1 MTDGTRRGLLVGL
14 GAVALGGAGILSQ
27 APAEPAAATSTAS
40 AGGGGSPKV
49 VRTVADLGREK
60 AQTGQL
66 AIASG
71 YRAPGDAGTLLYVG
85 AQRSDARPNGGTIVA
100 GRSGSVW
107 RLLHDG
113 TIDFRVFGV
122 LGPDTPADDA
132 LDALLADPAVQ
143 RIEARTDLHFVR
155 RHTSSRSG
163 IELDF
168 GGHLVTTDGIEPNT
182 HDNPF
187 GALLFF
193 TGKPTGTTIEYA
205 LPEAWAELTDAVA
218 VPDANAFPID
228 SWWAVQSDEVAGG
241 GADERELQRFVRV
254 TQRIDATH
262 VRVDYLNGWALEKGR
277 RLRWRGVAPVKRV
290 RIHGMRFVGAG
301 PFDGPTDGSFPDSRE
316 ITGSHPVA
324 FEYAVHC
331 DVADIHASQTWWP
344 VIMRRWNSHF
354 VTERCSLENPPTVF
368 YGGAGYLTQQIYC
381 LYGTV
386 RDCRSSNAR
395 HLNDLTASAYCLVEN
410 CHGDGDDQGGN
421 PFTTHGQYEHD
432 LTFVGNS
439 GLMDIANS
447 GAQWGT
453 SAKRITVRDHT
464 CSWFV
469 ASTKIT
475 DLTLE
480 NVRVLPR
487 STFDPQATLTI
498 NADGA
503 QLRGC
508 TAGLFA
514 VGQRSSRST
523 RPTLIE
529 GCTFSLP
536 KGQVLVQTPVT
547 ATVTFSGCRIDG
559 VDGTVARGA
568 GALRFVDCALSGPA
582 GGDAFQVA
590 SAELTV
596 QGGSAD
602 GVALVAT
609 AARDQRVTVA
619 GTRFSTT
626 RTSAPTLARGDGTGT
641 VSWRIDGM
649 ASDAP
654 AGTPHL
660 AIERG
665 TNHLRLTGAELTG
678 GALRLPAAGFGSG
691 STLLYDGATERRVE
705 RTLPEPTN
713 RIIVGDVLVAD

>member
-1 MTDGTRRGLLVGL
+1 MTDGTRRGLLVAL
-14 GAVALGGAGILSQ
+14 GAAAVGGAGLLAPGATEPASA
-27 APAEPAAATSTAS
+27 APAEK
-40 AGGGGSPKV
+40 GSGTPKV
-49 VRTVADLGREK
+49 VRTVGDLAREK
-60 AQTGQL
+60 AQPGQL
-66 AIASG
+66 AIAAG
-71 YRAPGDAGTLLYVG
+71 YREPGDAGTLLYVG
-85 AQRSDARPNGGTIVA
+85 ARAGTARANGGTLVA
-100 GRSGSVW
+100 GKNGTLW

-113 TIDFRVFGV
+113 TVDFRVFGV

-132 LDALLADPAVQ
+132 LDAMLADPAVQ
-143 RIEARTDLHFVR
+143 RIRASSDLHFVR

-163 IELDF
+163 VELDF
-168 GGHLVTTDGIEPNT
+168 GGHLVSTDGIEPNT

-187 GALLFF
+187 GAVLFF
-193 TGKPTGTTIEYA
+193 TGKPTGATVTYP
-205 LPEAWAELTDAVA
+205 LPEAWPELTDAVA
-218 VPDANAFPID
+218 VPDASAFPVD
-228 SWWAVQSDEVAGG
+228 SWWALQSDEVAGG
-241 GADERELQRFVRV
+241 GGDERELQRFVRV
-254 TQRIDATH
+254 TQRIDGTH
-262 VRVDYLNGWALEKGR
+262 VRVDYLNGWTLDKGR
-277 RLRWRGVAPVKRV
+277 KLTWRGVAPVERV
-290 RIHGMRFVGAG
+290 RIHSMRFAGAG
-301 PFDGPTDGSFPDSRE
+301 PFDGPTDGSLPDARE

-331 DVADIHASQTWWP
+331 DVADIHAKQTWWP

-395 HLNDLTASAYCLVEN
+395 HLNDLTASAYCLVQN

-432 LTFVGNS
+432 LTFIGNS

-453 SAKRITVRDHT
+453 SAKRITVRDHV

-480 NVRVLPR
+480 NVRVVPR

-514 VGQRSSRST
+514 IGQRSARSS
-523 RPTLIE
+523 RPTVIE
-529 GCTFSLP
+529 DCTIALP

-547 ATVTFSGCRIDG
+547 APVTFSHCRIDG
-559 VDGTVARGA
+559 VDGTIARGA
-568 GALRFVDCALSGPA
+568 GALRFVDCTLTGPA
-582 GGDAFQVA
+582 GGDPFQI
-590 SAELTV
+590 
-596 QGGSAD
+596 GSADLTLRGGTVD

-609 AARDQRVTVA
+609 AARDQRVTVD
-619 GTRFSTT
+619 GTRFTTT
-626 RTSAPTLARGDGTGT
+626 RTSAPTVARGDGTGA
-641 VSWRIDGM
+641 VSWRIDGI

-678 GALRLPAAGFGSG
+678 GVLKLPAAGFGTG
-691 STLLYDGATERRVE
+691 STLLYDGSTERGVE

-713 RIIVGDVLVAD
+713 RIVLGDILVAG